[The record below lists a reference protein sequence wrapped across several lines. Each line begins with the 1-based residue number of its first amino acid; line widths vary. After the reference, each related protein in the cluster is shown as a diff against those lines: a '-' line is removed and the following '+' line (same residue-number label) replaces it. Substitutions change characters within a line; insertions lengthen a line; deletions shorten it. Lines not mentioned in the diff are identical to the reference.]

1 MEEANDG
8 SFSSLTISP
17 EGSSRREGESAP
29 APDPHARFHVSSL
42 VPRGKKPY
50 KFPVKRS

>member
-1 MEEANDG
+1 MMGAFPRKQLALKGAPGE
-8 SFSSLTISP
+8 
-17 EGSSRREGESAP
+17 RESWLP

-42 VPRGKKPY
+42 LPRGKKPY